1 MGTGEVAAEQIR
13 FNDGA
18 AYERYMGAWSQLV
31 GDAFLEWL
39 APEPGLRWLDVGC
52 GSGAFTEM
60 LVHRCAPASIDGID
74 PSEEQLAFARTRPAL
89 RLAQFRQADAMALPF
104 PGHTFDAAI
113 MPLGIFFVSDP
124 AKGIAEMAR
133 VVSPGGLV
141 TAYAWDMPGGGF
153 PYRTLFAELRD
164 QGVYVPSAPSPD
176 ASGMDAMRALWT
188 DAGVEAL
195 ETRVITVER
204 TFADFDDYWTT
215 VLGSASV
222 ARILAAMTLEQLTP
236 IKARMK
242 EILPA
247 AADGRITYSA
257 TANAIA
263 GRVRQSPS

>member
-1 MGTGEVAAEQIR
+1 
-13 FNDGA
+13 
-18 AYERYMGAWSQLV
+18 
-31 GDAFLEWL
+31 
-39 APEPGLRWLDVGC
+39 
-52 GSGAFTEM
+52 
-60 LVHRCAPASIDGID
+60 
-74 PSEEQLAFARTRPAL
+74 
-89 RLAQFRQADAMALPF
+89 
-104 PGHTFDAAI
+104 
-113 MPLGIFFVSDP
+113 MPLVIFFVSDP

>member
-1 MGTGEVAAEQIR
+1 MTAEQIR
-13 FNDGA
+13 FTDGA
-18 AYERYMGAWSQLV
+18 AYERYMGVWSQLV

-39 APEPGLRWLDVGC
+39 APGPGLRWLDVGC

-60 LVHRCAPASIDGID
+60 LVRRCAPVSIDGID
-74 PSEEQLAFARTRPAL
+74 PSEDQLAFARTRPAL
-89 RLAQFRQADAMALPF
+89 RLAQFHQADAMALPF

-113 MPLGIFFVSDP
+113 MPLVIFFVPDP

-153 PYRTLFAELRD
+153 PYRALFAALRD

-176 ASGMDAMRALWT
+176 ASGLDAMRALWT
-188 DAGVEAL
+188 RAGLEAL
-195 ETRVITVER
+195 ETHVITVER

-222 ARILAAMTLEQLTP
+222 ARTLASMSPGEQAP
-236 IKARMK
+236 IKARLK
-242 EILPA
+242 EVLPA
-247 AADGRITYSA
+247 DANGRITYSA

-263 GRVRQSPS
+263 GRVPGT